1 MIGGT
6 DKRKLFAAAAMC
18 VLIAA
23 VSVTGGLLLE
33 KRQQY
38 VPEVE
43 IIKAEPVTSVAVV
56 SENVTAAASETVLKN
71 ISERSVSVSEKM
83 SRLVNINTASAAELE
98 QLNGIGEKT
107 AAAIIEYRQ
116 ETPFEKIEDIK
127 NVKGIG
133 DKKFEDIK
141 NMICV

>member
-23 VSVTGGLLLE
+23 VSVTTGLLLE

-38 VPEVE
+38 APEVE
-43 IIKAEPVTSVAVV
+43 IIKAEPVTSAV
-56 SENVTAAASETVLKN
+56 AASETIADVSETALKN
-71 ISERSVSVSEKM
+71 ISSEGSASVSEKV

-98 QLNGIGEKT
+98 ELKGIGEKT

-116 ETPFEKIEDIK
+116 AAPFEKIEDIK

-133 DKKFEDIK
+133 EKKFEDIK
-141 NMICV
+141 DMICV